1 MRFVLLILF
10 LMGVQSAGANDAGG
24 VAFSIGA
31 GMGKATIENPDQTKA
46 HYKVLA
52 LEGRGQI
59 PLIVTPSFE
68 ADLLGS
74 MRYLDLENTA
84 NNGFQSE
91 VANLIG
97 PGAGLEF
104 RAFKFVLGVEYHLM
118 LARHYAVGNTSRD
131 MKYEMP
137 MLNLYGGLNFQ
148 FKQLSVSLSYS
159 QGSASVPKA
168 SSGLAKDSPYTD
180 QIFWLQFT
188 YSTGASF
195 TNFIKFL
202 F

>member
-1 MRFVLLILF
+1 
-10 LMGVQSAGANDAGG
+10 MGMQSAFAADSGG

-31 GMGKATIENPDQTKA
+31 GMGKASIENPDQTKA

-59 PLIVTPSFE
+59 PLVASKSFE
-68 ADLLGS
+68 ADIMGS

-84 NNGFQSE
+84 NNGYQSE

-97 PGAGLEF
+97 PGVGLEL
-104 RAFKFVLGVEYHLM
+104 RAFKFVLGAEYHMM
-118 LARHYAVGNTSRD
+118 LARHYAVGSISRD

-137 MLNLYGGLNFQ
+137 MINLYGGLNFQ

-168 SSGLAKDSPYTD
+168 SSGLTKDSPYTD
-180 QIFWLQFT
+180 QIYWLQLT

-195 TNFIKFL
+195 TKFIKFL

>member
-1 MRFVLLILF
+1 MKCFVLVLF
-10 LMGVQSAGANDAGG
+10 LVGVQSAVAADSNG
-24 VAFSIGA
+24 VTFSVGA
-31 GMGKATIENPDQTKA
+31 GMGKASIENPDQTKA

-52 LEGRGQI
+52 LQGRGQI
-59 PLIVTPSFE
+59 PLIYSNSFE
-68 ADLLGS
+68 ADLVGA

-84 NNGFQSE
+84 NNSYQSE

-97 PGAGLEF
+97 PGVGLEL
-104 RAFKFVLGVEYHLM
+104 RAFKFVLGAEYHIM
-118 LARHYAVGNTSRD
+118 LARHYAVGSISRD

-148 FKQLSVSLSYS
+148 FNQLAVSISYS
-159 QGSASVPKA
+159 QGSATVPKA
-168 SSGLAKDSPYTD
+168 SSGLTKDSPYTD
-180 QIFWLQFT
+180 QIYWLQLT

-195 TNFIKFL
+195 TKFISFL